1 MDRCLHLPSDSL
13 VLTVA
18 LLVLRL
24 LVLSETLRPILGPS
38 LAGESTHI
46 VDMSIVSDLV
56 DIGPIERR
64 SQTVLVSEWSLWPS
78 VDG

>member
-38 LAGESTHI
+38 LAGKSTHI